1 MSKSHRVF
9 AGAERAI
16 GIAALLACWC
26 LGAVAYAGAEAAQS
40 IPWKTPSYTLVARNM
55 DLRTAL
61 NSFAVAEGLS
71 IVISDSVAGE
81 FSGDFRDVPAGEF
94 LDKLATVHNFTWY
107 YDGAALYLYSAG
119 EIQTLL
125 IDLQYMKAGEVRQM
139 LGELGVEDRR
149 FPIRTTSN
157 DELILV
163 SGPPRYVAIVAE
175 TIAKADKLRELRT
188 FNEVEVRMFPLKN
201 TWADTVSFHVTSP
214 ESTVSIKGVAQ
225 LLDEMMNSAT
235 GGRVVDSAVGAGPST
250 NQSPA
255 QAAVEAAF
263 RPVIRAENRLNAV
276 IVRDVKSRLPMYEGL
291 IRQLDVPQK
300 LVEIAVTVVELSKK
314 DALDWQLSLSYGGSR
329 GHNTGA
335 IGQNAANVVLPED
348 LAGMGLAGALTRIR
362 SSYSLYASLTALKE
376 KGKARSISRT
386 TLLTVNNLAAR
397 MSDSQSYHAR
407 VVGTEVASLEEVS
420 AGTELIVKPRIVPS
434 GQTNVPNQ
442 VWLSLELD
450 DGGFETV
457 TVDSM
462 PMTRSST
469 LQTQTAVF
477 ENESIMLAGYLRD
490 IDESAGWG
498 IPFLRDIP
506 WIGWLFG
513 GVTTSKETV
522 QRLFILTP
530 QILDLDTEALARL
543 QGMRLRDVSEAEGL
557 EDDAEESDRLRRQRK
572 LERDATEERRRERD
586 EAVYRR
592 RKAELEHA
600 AEMRKVDQARE
611 ADALDRDKRG
621 WKLLVEGART
631 RLEEEREKREA
642 AEEMLKRVPED

>member
-1 MSKSHRVF
+1 MGV
-9 AGAERAI
+9 
-16 GIAALLACWC
+16 AALLVGWC
-26 LGAVAYAGAEAAQS
+26 LGGVSYAGAEDAQA

-71 IVISDSVAGE
+71 IVISDSVTGE

-125 IDLQYMKAGEVRQM
+125 IDLQYMKAGEVRKM
-139 LGELGVEDRR
+139 LEELGVEDRR

-157 DELILV
+157 DELIMV

-543 QGMRLRDVSEAEGL
+543 QGTHLRDVSEAEHL

-572 LERDATEERRRERD
+572 LERDATQERRRERD
-586 EAVYRR
+586 EAIYQR

-600 AEMRKVDQARE
+600 SEMRKVDQARE

-631 RLEEEREKREA
+631 RLEEERAKRET

>member
-1 MSKSHRVF
+1 M
-9 AGAERAI
+9 
-16 GIAALLACWC
+16 GIAALLVGWC
-26 LGAVAYAGAEAAQS
+26 LGGVASGGAEDAQA

-71 IVISDSVAGE
+71 MVISDSVAGQ

-157 DELILV
+157 DELIMV

-201 TWADTVSFHVTSP
+201 TWADTVSFRVTSP
-214 ESTVSIKGVAQ
+214 ESTVAIKGVAQ
-225 LLDEMMNSAT
+225 LLDEMMNGAA
-235 GGRVVDSAVGAGPST
+235 GGRVVDSVEGVT
-250 NQSPA
+250 NKPPA
-255 QAAVEAAF
+255 QASVDSQF

-291 IRQLDVPQK
+291 IKQLDVPQK

-420 AGTELIVKPRIVPS
+420 AGTELIIKPRIVPS
-434 GQTNVPNQ
+434 IQTNIPNQ

-631 RLEEEREKREA
+631 RLEEDRAKREA